1 VEEAGTVPR
10 GGRSAQMVHHGSIN
24 GGAPAGAHQ
33 HQHSNGARPRH
44 HHEARLPLPFM
55 GGAASSSPSA
65 AASSAAAHLLE
76 ASQDPGDDEEVQCAG
91 HAAGV
96 KTEKR
101 QVVRKSKGRWTKQ
114 EVRPLAGPCFPRPP

>member
-1 VEEAGTVPR
+1 
-10 GGRSAQMVHHGSIN
+10 MVHGAIN
-24 GGAPAGAHQ
+24 GGAPGAHQ

-44 HHEARLPLPFM
+44 HHEAGLPLPFM

-65 AASSAAAHLLE
+65 ASSAAAHLLE
-76 ASQDPGDDEEVQCAG
+76 ASQDSGDDEEVQCAG
-91 HAAGV
+91 HATGV

-114 EVRPLAGPCFPRPP
+114 EVRPAPVFPVPHDPDSC